1 MRTSARCT
9 IPPAPHLGPLV
20 ASGLCCDRCRWHRR
34 TQHPRLAKPDE
45 RDGPGDQPQLMS
57 HVLTVALQ
65 SATQAELL
73 DTMKE
78 VDLDGSG
85 LIDFDE
91 VLRPA
96 VLWC

>member
-1 MRTSARCT
+1 MLRQAFAAIDADGTGELSIPDLRNLMNAMGQATS
-9 IPPAPHLGPLV
+9 PLM
-20 ASGLCCDRCRWHRR
+20 G
-34 TQHPRLAKPDE
+34 
-45 RDGPGDQPQLMS
+45 

-96 VLWC
+96 VLRC

>member
-1 MRTSARCT
+1 
-9 IPPAPHLGPLV
+9 
-20 ASGLCCDRCRWHRR
+20 
-34 TQHPRLAKPDE
+34 
-45 RDGPGDQPQLMS
+45 MS